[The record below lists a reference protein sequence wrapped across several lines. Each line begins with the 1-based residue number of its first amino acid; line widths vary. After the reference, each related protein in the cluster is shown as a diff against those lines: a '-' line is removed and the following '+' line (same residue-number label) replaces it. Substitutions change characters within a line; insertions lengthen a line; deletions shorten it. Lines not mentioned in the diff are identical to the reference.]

1 MYVCTQKTK
10 DGKDK
15 AAEMLKKASIA
26 DPDDKLVIDLASGL
40 RAYQISA
47 ATTVEDFKGMFLDEQ
62 P

>member
-1 MYVCTQKTK
+1 
-10 DGKDK
+10 
-15 AAEMLKKASIA
+15 MLKKASIA

>member
-1 MYVCTQKTK
+1 MYVCTQTH
-10 DGKDK
+10 DGKSK

-26 DPDDKLVIDLASGL
+26 DPDDKLVMDLASGL